1 MPKTF
6 RTLAVALTCV
16 FAVTGCSLL
25 KKKDKAGDAGVA
37 VVADPGAALAA
48 TPPPTAT
55 AVASAQP
62 VPAKAA
68 IAIGSRGQVLWKGR
82 YYAATVIG
90 LAGADKYKIHYNGYE
105 SSWDE
110 VVGPSRMSGFG
121 AAPAAG
127 AGGGAGGGSGGGARA
142 GGGAAAA
149 DAPCPGPGL
158 TRRCSGRCVNIQTDD
173 RNCGGCGTVCSGGK
187 HCDGHMFCRD
197 AAGNL

>member
-1 MPKTF
+1 MPMTF
-6 RTLAVALTCV
+6 RTLVVGLICV
-16 FAVTGCSLL
+16 VAVTGCSLL
-25 KKKDKAGDAGVA
+25 KKKDKGGDAGVA
-37 VVADPGAALAA
+37 VVADPGTALAA
-48 TPPPTAT
+48 TPPPTPT

-68 IAIGSRGQVLWKGR
+68 LAIGSRGQVLWKGR

-90 LAGADKYKIHYNGYE
+90 PAGPDKYKIHYNGYE

-127 AGGGAGGGSGGGARA
+127 GGGGGGGGARA
-142 GGGAAAA
+142 GSAGAAA

-187 HCDGHMFCRD
+187 RCDGHMFCRD